1 MQQSTRSLEVH
12 MYTNNAGGPGNGNT
26 ITQAET
32 PAALD
37 GTSDSNFFTA
47 QLNPSERPGKG
58 TAPTGMGLPLT
69 LGPAESATLSKRVSK
84 GFRDMSLNK
93 KTKDAHEFAQSL
105 SESHVN
111 VVAGVKVLGAI
122 VKGVDKVA
130 SMG

>member
-1 MQQSTRSLEVH
+1 
-12 MYTNNAGGPGNGNT
+12 
-26 ITQAET
+26 
-32 PAALD
+32 
-37 GTSDSNFFTA
+37 
-47 QLNPSERPGKG
+47 
-58 TAPTGMGLPLT
+58 
-69 LGPAESATLSKRVSK
+69 
-84 GFRDMSLNK
+84 MSLNK